1 MLYFISLLNTLA
13 VGYFAYNF
21 MYKVKKNE
29 KQKMCVV
36 DSVST
41 LNETFFNKLNLNE
54 KVNLYY
60 LEITNF
66 DDKPKIVVLYDSRNK
81 MPLLI
86 KTINGS
92 IPGAFDV
99 DSMYE
104 VFVSEVC

>member
-41 LNETFFNKLNLNE
+41 LNE

-92 IPGAFDV
+92 IPVAFDV